1 MSDFWPVSTDRANEA
16 YAAALLRCRQHQFSA
31 LTRRTVA
38 AVFGGVY
45 CTKALEPKFAALF
58 PDDSVYY
65 YAASY
70 SNDKRLVI
78 RRQTD
83 TGTVLRSDIQLCRKG
98 EKRINAA
105 ELIKSAE
112 WHEQQTEHL
121 EAALATYWDNIQQ
134 YNVLCNCLRAA
145 YSRVCPVMYCL
156 DRPGSF

>member
-45 CTKALEPKFAALF
+45 CTKALEPKFAALY
-58 PDDSVYY
+58 PDDRVYY
-65 YAASY
+65 YTASY
-70 SNDKRLVI
+70 SGDKMLVVS
-78 RRQTD
+78 RQTE
-83 TGTVLRSDIQLCRKG
+83 TGATLKAEIRLCRKG
-98 EKRINAA
+98 EKYVDEA

-112 WHEQQTEHL
+112 WHEQQIERL
-121 EAALATYWDNIQQ
+121 ETALAAYWDNIQQ

-145 YSRVCPVMYCL
+145 YGRVCPVMYCL